1 METGKLYTTQN
12 LYWLLYPSAHNTYTP
27 RAAVLSKEVAQYWCS
42 TGENGEVTYLPRNS
56 LFVVLEN
63 GDGSSFYNK
72 RLYRVLTDKGLAGW
86 IYLAEWASHD
96 IVKVEA

>member
-12 LYWLLYPSAHNTYTP
+12 LYWLLYPSAQNTYTP

-42 TGENGEVTYLPRNS
+42 AGETYLPRNS

-63 GDGSSFYNK
+63 GGCPPFYNK

-96 IVKVEA
+96 IVKVEV